1 MQSWCTSNDS
11 FAFISRVYNGM
22 AQDELL
28 TLSTC
33 VLIDEFEAGLKS
45 MEDYKAALN
54 HTFHSALPLHDFCKL
69 FVIPLPGGWPTWY
82 YTKKIIAQLPEP
94 SSQEH
99 PYFSLIPEE
108 GPFHLCLNINED
120 VIKSYHIKFLQDF
133 IRRFWAV
140 TSH

>member
-1 MQSWCTSNDS
+1 M
-11 FAFISRVYNGM
+11 ISVNY
-22 AQDELL
+22 LL
-28 TLSTC
+28 
-33 VLIDEFEAGLKS
+33 
-45 MEDYKAALN
+45 
-54 HTFHSALPLHDFCKL
+54 FHCLE
-69 FVIPLPGGWPTWY
+69 VGQPGITP
-82 YTKKIIAQLPEP
+82 KKIIAQLPEP

-120 VIKSYHIKFLQDF
+120 VIKSHHIKFLQDF

>member
-1 MQSWCTSNDS
+1 MNFLPWAL
-11 FAFISRVYNGM
+11 AF
-22 AQDELL
+22 
-28 TLSTC
+28 
-33 VLIDEFEAGLKS
+33 EFEAALKH

-120 VIKSYHIKFLQDF
+120 VIKSHHIKFLQDF

-140 TSH
+140 TSHWNQNPFEQASLLQEPCVDGC